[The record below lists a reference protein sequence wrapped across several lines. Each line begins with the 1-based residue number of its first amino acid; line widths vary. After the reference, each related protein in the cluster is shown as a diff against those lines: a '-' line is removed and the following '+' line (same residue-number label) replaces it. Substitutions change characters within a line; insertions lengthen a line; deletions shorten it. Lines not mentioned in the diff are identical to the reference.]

1 MQLVVKKTAHL
12 SGTVTPPSSK
22 SQSIRGM
29 ILSLLA
35 SGTSTLN
42 NILHSEDTEDALR
55 ICENLGCAIRNND
68 QQLILESKGLPVD
81 PRTSHLNSGNSG
93 ITTRFIMPLLG
104 LRKNNHLPITLDCGE
119 QMRLRPIGSL
129 VSALRNLGMTI
140 NYTQKENMFPITLS
154 GPLLGG
160 KTMVEGITSQY
171 LSALLLSLPCAPEDS
186 EIQVKNLHER
196 PYVDLT
202 LDWLA
207 QQKIAYSHQ
216 RYDDTDIYFIQGR
229 QHYQAFTTTI
239 SGDFSSASCLIAAA
253 VLIPGQV
260 TLTDLDM
267 QDPQGDKALVSILQ
281 KMGARIFV
289 AEKKLI
295 IEGGHPLT
303 GIEIDAN
310 DTPDLLPALA
320 VLGTQASGQT
330 KIINVA
336 QARIKETDRIHSMT
350 EGLSALG
357 AKIVEHADGMTID
370 HSSLQG
376 GACVKGYGDHRTV
389 MALSVAGLCATETTY
404 IDNAEAISKTFPHYV
419 TLMQSLGANMQIT
432 S

>member
-1 MQLVVKKTAHL
+1 MHLVVKKTTHL

-29 ILSLLA
+29 ILALLA

-55 ICENLGCAIRNND
+55 ICEDLGCTIRNND
-68 QQLILESKGLPVD
+68 QQFILNSEGLPIN
-81 PRTSHLNSGNSG
+81 PRTAHLNSGNSG

-140 NYTQKENMFPITLS
+140 NYTQKENRFPITLS

-160 KTMVEGITSQY
+160 KTTVEGITSQY

-186 EIQVKNLHER
+186 EIQVTNLHER

-202 LDWLA
+202 LDWLT

-216 RYDDTDIYFIQGR
+216 RHEDSDTYFIPGR
-229 QHYQAFTTTI
+229 QQYHAFTTTI
-239 SGDFSSASCLIAAA
+239 AGDFSSASCLIAAA
-253 VLIPGQV
+253 ALIPGQV
-260 TLTDLDM
+260 TLLGLDM
-267 QDPQGDKALVSILQ
+267 QDPQGDKALIPILQ
-281 KMGARIFV
+281 KMGAHIFIE
-289 AEKKLI
+289 EKKLI

-303 GIEIDAN
+303 GIQIDAN
-310 DTPDLLPALA
+310 NIPDLLPALA

-330 KIINVA
+330 EIINVA

-350 EGLSALG
+350 EGLSLLG
-357 AKIVEHADGMTID
+357 AKIIEHSDGMTIA
-370 HSSLQG
+370 HSDLKG
-376 GACVKGYGDHRTV
+376 GTSVKGYGDHRTV
-389 MALSVAGLCATETTY
+389 MALSVAGLCTEKPTC
-404 IDNAEAISKTFPHYV
+404 IDDAEAIGKTFPHYV
-419 TLMQSLGANMQIT
+419 TLMQSLGANMQTT